1 MKRPF
6 WTFIG
11 SSLYHVTDEESRL
24 RLSADL
30 WTMYEGRQAM
40 ARGELREGKSAGK
53 RFFEFVFMG
62 KSYRLYFRNEQRRD
76 TKFLIKTYF
85 LDSPYGEL
93 DVKGKTVLDV
103 GANIGDSAIY
113 FAARG
118 AQRVISLEP
127 YPTTFEVAKLNIEEN
142 GFQEQV
148 LLLNEGAGRSGVM
161 KLDPELLSTRTSLAK
176 NTSEGVP
183 IRFSSLGELVERFS
197 LRNAILKVNCEGCE
211 HELLLGSD
219 EQTISCFEQVAI
231 EYHGNPKA
239 IAKKVKRAGFHVR
252 VVLRGFGASP
262 SVPNSKLENGFIYA
276 RRSVS
281 KNSR

>member
-11 SSLYHVTDEESRL
+11 SSPYHVTDEESRR

-30 WTMYEGRQAM
+30 RTMFKGRQSP
-40 ARGELREGKSAGK
+40 ARSELREGESAGK
-53 RFFEFVFMG
+53 RFFEFAFMG
-62 KSYRLYFRNEQRRD
+62 KSFRLYFKNDQRSD
-76 TKFLIKTYF
+76 TNFLVKTYF
-85 LDSPYGEL
+85 LDSPYREL
-93 DVKGKTVLDV
+93 DVKGKTVLDI

-113 FAARG
+113 FAAKG

-148 LLLNEGAGRSGVM
+148 ILLNEGAGWSGVM
-161 KLDPELLSTRTSLAK
+161 KLDPELLSTRTSPAK

-197 LRNAILKVNCEGCE
+197 LRDAILKVNCEGCE
-211 HELLLGSD
+211 RELLLGSD

-239 IAKKVKRAGFHVR
+239 IAKKVKRAGFRVR
-252 VVLRGFGASP
+252 VLIRGFGD
-262 SVPNSKLENGFIYA
+262 SKLEVGFIYA

-281 KNSR
+281 KDSG